1 MVDKNT
7 VQHVLGALMKHPQF
21 LSESDK
27 YNLTPNDFYFKF
39 HKYLFVAIDSLHRNG
54 VTSISPIDIENYLST
69 NDVAKLLFKNE
80 NGIEYLQDAISLSE
94 EGTFPYYYKRLKK
107 FNLLEAFN
115 GKGID
120 TKEFFVEDPI
130 DEKSLKINEKFE
142 SLEIE
147 GIVNAIKIKLLGIER
162 EYVQGDIVTVAN
174 ICDGLE
180 NIIEEAESGVN
191 LGIPLQGDIFNE
203 VCAGARKG
211 AYVVRSGVSGTGKTR
226 QAVGDAC
233 FIAFP
238 FRFEPDVG
246 KWMQVGSGERTMFI
260 VTEQQPKEIQ
270 TMILAYLTG
279 MNETKFKYG
288 GFSEEEKRIV
298 RQALWVMQVFKDN
311 FLLIRI
317 PDPCIELV
325 KTIIRENVLI
335 HDIGYV
341 FYDYIFV
348 SNAIL
353 SEHRGFGLRNDEIL
367 LLLST
372 ALKDLAAE
380 LNVFMLTSTQVN
392 AKADDNQEIRNES
405 SIAGSRA
412 IINKADIGVIFA
424 RPTKE
429 ELEFFHSEGGISF
442 TPTMVTDVFKVRAGE
457 WNQVRIWSDVNLG
470 NLRKKDLFVT
480 NARMEVLNI
489 GTGYSYVQNW
499 EDDMTEEYREQLK
512 VINEIE

>member
-1 MVDKNT
+1 
-7 VQHVLGALMKHPQF
+7 
-21 LSESDK
+21 
-27 YNLTPNDFYFKF
+27 
-39 HKYLFVAIDSLHRNG
+39 
-54 VTSISPIDIENYLST
+54 
-69 NDVAKLLFKNE
+69 
-80 NGIEYLQDAISLSE
+80 
-94 EGTFPYYYKRLKK
+94 
-107 FNLLEAFN
+107 
-115 GKGID
+115 
-120 TKEFFVEDPI
+120 
-130 DEKSLKINEKFE
+130 
-142 SLEIE
+142 
-147 GIVNAIKIKLLGIER
+147 
-162 EYVQGDIVTVAN
+162 
-174 ICDGLE
+174 
-180 NIIEEAESGVN
+180 
-191 LGIPLQGDIFNE
+191 
-203 VCAGARKG
+203 
-211 AYVVRSGVSGTGKTR
+211 
-226 QAVGDAC
+226 
-233 FIAFP
+233 
-238 FRFEPDVG
+238 
-246 KWMQVGSGERTMFI
+246 MQVGSGERTMFI